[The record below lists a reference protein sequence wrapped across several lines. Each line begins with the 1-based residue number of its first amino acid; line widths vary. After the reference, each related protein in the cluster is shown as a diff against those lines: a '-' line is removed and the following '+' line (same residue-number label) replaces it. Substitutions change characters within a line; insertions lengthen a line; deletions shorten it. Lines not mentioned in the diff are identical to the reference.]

1 MKSLF
6 RDLDAVLPAHADLDA
21 GDGSKVVGGHLGA
34 RLGAA
39 SGGHPA
45 APVAAALDPLLA
57 VLLPYGGRAPTRF
70 SSSYLGHDLRRAL
83 GERGLPM
90 QGTRDELLDRI
101 ISYEVSL
108 S

>member
-21 GDGSKVVGGHLGA
+21 GDGPEVVGGHLGA

-45 APVAAALDPLLA
+45 APVAAALVLHGGHLGLGLADLELLA
-57 VLLPYGGRAPTRF
+57 RPDYLVLVVLAAGAVPVVLWGAI
-70 SSSYLGHDLRRAL
+70 
-83 GERGLPM
+83 
-90 QGTRDELLDRI
+90 Q
-101 ISYEVSL
+101 
-108 S
+108 